1 MLALI
6 ATALIVLALAFAS
19 GCARTV
25 LVQEGSPIKLARP
38 VQARVMYLTQEG
50 WTEAP
55 TDVEIPEG
63 WWIVSPQFVDGNA
76 GEP

>member
-50 WTEAP
+50 WREAQ